1 MNAEIDMLIHIND
14 LSLKTLFEDKLAHCP
29 GFTRSPR
36 LSHKSHLLFLQFD
49 RERFDLGSVQEVA
62 GSLGAQVRIVGL

>member
-1 MNAEIDMLIHIND
+1 MGAEIDVLIHIND

-49 RERFDLGSVQEVA
+49 QELRPPTNWHRPPA
-62 GSLGAQVRIVGL
+62 A